1 MSTTIPSP
9 GHLTQDR
16 VIERLRTAPATF
28 TTELVETYG
37 EVVHLPFGDRDLFLI
52 SNPTYIEQMFLGS
65 EAFAKRKDMEAE
77 TSYIGQISGFA
88 ALLSGKKV
96 ADYAPAMTE
105 AAQRAHQ
112 RWQQLAPGSTV
123 DIYREMMAVTLD
135 VETYTI
141 FQVDVESLDE
151 DVPALLAALV
161 QMEHSYGFNPIEAL
175 LGEFMPPLT
184 PSAEE
189 TAAKATMLAFIER
202 VIAAFKAN
210 PQEGTLLAML
220 IQYMPP
226 EAVAS
231 QALTVFTAMHEVTA
245 TTLPWAWYLLS
256 QSPEAAAKLQAELAS
271 VLGGRAATYDDV
283 AALPYTQQVLME
295 ARRLY
300 PSVWL
305 VGRFLRQPVQFGDY
319 TLPENGVAMASQW
332 VMHHHSRYFPDPD
345 RFDPE
350 RWTAEAIAARPTFAY
365 FPFSAGPRQCAGEN
379 FAEVQDVLILA
390 TLAQHWRAE
399 TVPGQT
405 LEPLPQRSDAP
416 RHGIQMTLH
425 SR

>member
-1 MSTTIPSP
+1 MPTPIPGP
-9 GHLTQDR
+9 DNLTKDS
-16 VIERLRTAPATF
+16 VIEGLRTAPAAF

-37 EVVHLPFGDRDLFLI
+37 DVVHLPFGDRDLFLI
-52 SNPTYIEQMFLGS
+52 SHPDYIEQIFHGGD
-65 EAFAKRKDMEAE
+65 AFAKRKDVEAE

-96 ADYAPAMTE
+96 ADYAPMMTE
-105 AAQRAHQ
+105 AADRAHQ
-112 RWQQLAPGSTV
+112 RWQQLAPGPV
-123 DIYREMMAVTLD
+123 DIYREMMRITLD
-135 VETYTI
+135 VETRTI

-151 DVPALLAALV
+151 DVPALLDALV
-161 QMEHSYGFNPIEAL
+161 KMEHSYGFNPIEAL

-189 TAAKATMLAFIER
+189 LAAKATMLAFIER

-210 PQEGTLLAML
+210 PQADTLLAML
-220 IQYMPP
+220 LQYMPP
-226 EAVAS
+226 EAVAP

-256 QSPEAAAKLQAELAS
+256 QAPEAAAKLQAELAS

-283 AALPYTQQVLME
+283 KALPYTQQVLME

-305 VGRFLRQPVQFGDY
+305 VGRFLRQAVQFGDY
-319 TLPENGVAMASQW
+319 TLPENGVVMPSQW

-350 RWTAEAIAARPTFAY
+350 RWTADAIAARPAFAY

-390 TLAQHWRAE
+390 TLAQHWQAE
-399 TVPGQT
+399 LVPGQT
-405 LEPLPQRSDAP
+405 LEPVQQRSDAP
-416 RHGIQMTLH
+416 RYGIQVTLH
-425 SR
+425 PR